1 MHPVIALYLAIKRK
15 KSGRFQFVPVGKD
28 DFGVVKV
35 ALVEGNIVGF
45 DSTWGAYLESL
56 KHMLTWKKAIVR
68 WDDIGGSDTIVRV
81 YIPRREALS
90 HIVNLELSQFP
101 TARDLSYE
109 EARDLLKLRI
119 GKRRYLT
126 PDEVRRIKEGK
137 TGGKSFFLQ
146 RDPDHA
152 SIFVGGKEIYTF
164 RIAGNSV
171 SRIGVA
177 DFPEEGVFIV
187 NTDHL
192 VVLTVSVPVFVPGK
206 EISGEE
212 ALKEVERLKKEADKI
227 WHLLL
232 SGIGDI
238 YVSVVG
244 YRGTVMGVFILHGE
258 DMKAKDEKAL
268 KTIVKTIDLKGR
280 LYEHGTDMRST

>member
-15 KSGRFQFVPVGKD
+15 KSGRFQFIPVGRD

-68 WDDIGGSDTIVRV
+68 HNEIGSSDTLVRV
-81 YIPRREALS
+81 YIPRQEALS
-90 HIVNLELSQFP
+90 HIVNLELKHLP
-101 TARDLSYE
+101 DVRDISYE

-119 GKRRYLT
+119 GKRKPLS
-126 PDEVRRIKEGK
+126 PDEVRQIKQGK
-137 TGGKSFFLQ
+137 TEGKSFFLQ

-152 SIFVGGKEIYTF
+152 SIFITGKEVYTF
-164 RIAGNSV
+164 RIDGDSV
-171 SRIGVA
+171 NRISIS
-177 DFPEEGVFIV
+177 DFPEEGAFMV
-187 NTDHL
+187 NSDHL
-192 VVLTVSVPVFVPGK
+192 VVLTVAVPFFVPGR

-212 ALKEVERLKKEADKI
+212 ALREVERLKKETDKI
-227 WHLLL
+227 WHIIL

-258 DMKAKDEKAL
+258 DLKARDEKAL
-268 KTIVKTIDLKGR
+268 KTIVKTINLKGR